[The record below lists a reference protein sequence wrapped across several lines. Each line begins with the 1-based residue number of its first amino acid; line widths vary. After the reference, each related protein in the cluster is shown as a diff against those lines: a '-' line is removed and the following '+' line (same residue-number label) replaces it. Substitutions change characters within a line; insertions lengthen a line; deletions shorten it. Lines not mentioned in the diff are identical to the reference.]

1 MIGRS
6 RCALQATRA
15 ALIVSRLHLLPPTSQ
30 PSVLI
35 RSARFQMQR
44 VDAMIRWMHIT
55 AAARGRACLR
65 GRCLWQRL
73 ARNAH
78 VSSRRSAQHAV
89 VACAAYRWPAARA
102 GLRAFRRA
110 LGRVSAYRHQEGV
123 TLVINRNCLLV
134 RQLFRAGPYKSLL
147 VRPTGALFDEWC
159 RFQGLYVGRAWLKRG
174 PLLHEQHTDGAS
186 YG

>member
-1 MIGRS
+1 MRSQAMIGRS

-44 VDAMIRWMHIT
+44 VDAMIRWMYIT

-110 LGRVSAYRHQEGV
+110 LGRVSYRLQAPGRCYLGDKQE
-123 TLVINRNCLLV
+123 LPA
-134 RQLFRAGPYKSLL
+134 RASI
-147 VRPTGALFDEWC
+147 V
-159 RFQGLYVGRAWLKRG
+159 QGRAMQ
-174 PLLHEQHTDGAS
+174 EFVGATNWS
-186 YG
+186 TLRCVVQVSGSVRRASLAEERAAAT